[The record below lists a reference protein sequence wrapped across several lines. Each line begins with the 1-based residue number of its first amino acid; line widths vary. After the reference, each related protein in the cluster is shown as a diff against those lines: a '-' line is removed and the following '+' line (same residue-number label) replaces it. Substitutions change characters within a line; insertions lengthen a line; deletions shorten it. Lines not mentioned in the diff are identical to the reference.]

1 MCHTPRRRL
10 RVGKTPPRRLYAA
23 ARQHRLT
30 VGNGDLV
37 IALSVLLLAAAAVM
51 IPFGLASDQG
61 DGLIWASVACT
72 ALALVLLAVG
82 LRRQARSGKL
92 ASVPPW
98 ALPADEPA
106 PPAAADTARID
117 AAPATDEATEP
128 ARRPSTTKRVGVK
141 RAPAARAKK
150 AGGTKAVAKKTGGA
164 KKAATKRAAGTK
176 AASAKKTGTR
186 RASAAKKR

>member
-1 MCHTPRRRL
+1 
-10 RVGKTPPRRLYAA
+10 
-23 ARQHRLT
+23 
-30 VGNGDLV
+30 V

-51 IPFGLASDQG
+51 IPFGLSSDQG

-72 ALALVLLAVG
+72 AAAIVLLAVG

-117 AAPATDEATEP
+117 APAATDDDTDEV
-128 ARRPSTTKRVGVK
+128 RRPTTTTAKRVGVK
-141 RAPAARAKK
+141 RAPATRAKK
-150 AGGTKAVAKKTGGA
+150 AGGTKKAGAKKVGGV
-164 KKAATKRAAGTK
+164 KKAATKKTATKKAAGAK
-176 AASAKKTGTR
+176 RAVRAKK
-186 RASAAKKR
+186 A

>member
-1 MCHTPRRRL
+1 
-10 RVGKTPPRRLYAA
+10 
-23 ARQHRLT
+23 
-30 VGNGDLV
+30 V

-98 ALPADEPA
+98 AVPADEPA
-106 PPAAADTARID
+106 PRAAADTARID
-117 AAPATDEATEP
+117 VAAASDDDTDEVRAPAP
-128 ARRPSTTKRVGVK
+128 AKRVGVK
-141 RAPAARAKK
+141 RSPATRAKK
-150 AGGTKAVAKKTGGA
+150 VGVTKKAGTKKVGAPKKAAAKRAAA
-164 KKAATKRAAGTK
+164 KKAAGT
-176 AASAKKTGTR
+176 KKTGAR
-186 RASAAKKR
+186 RASSTKKS